1 MSDKKTHFGYQQV
14 PETEKAT
21 KVAEVFHSVA
31 KNYDIMNDLMSL
43 GTHRLW
49 KRFTIDVAKP
59 HKNDKILDLAG
70 GTGDLAK
77 LFAKRTENQSEII
90 VSDINDSML
99 SIGRDRLINA
109 GYFKNIYY
117 VQANA
122 ECLPFANDYFNLIT
136 IGFGLRN
143 VTHKD
148 KALAEMHRV
157 LKPGGKAIILE
168 FSKPTI
174 EPVNKIYDFYSFK
187 ILPKIGKL
195 VAKDEASYQ
204 YLSESIRMH
213 PDQVTLQSM
222 MEKVGFEDVAY
233 HNLSAGIVAVHIGHK
248 Y

>member
-1 MSDKKTHFGYQQV
+1 
-14 PETEKAT
+14 
-21 KVAEVFHSVA
+21 
-31 KNYDIMNDLMSL
+31 
-43 GTHRLW
+43 
-49 KRFTIDVAKP
+49 
-59 HKNDKILDLAG
+59 
-70 GTGDLAK
+70 
-77 LFAKRTENQSEII
+77 
-90 VSDINDSML
+90 
-99 SIGRDRLINA
+99 
-109 GYFKNIYY
+109 
-117 VQANA
+117 
-122 ECLPFANDYFNLIT
+122 
-136 IGFGLRN
+136 
-143 VTHKD
+143 
-148 KALAEMHRV
+148 MHRV